1 MLPSRLNILLVSCC
15 RQWQVSN
22 LAYLCCGHDTIYFFV
37 VVGSTILAFCGW
49 ICCVFLIFL
58 EFQNRQK
65 NLLEFHNFFSASWF
79 LKVYS
84 ALDSGKLGRNVF
96 HSRLWKQPW
105 KQESFIKTFTL
116 FSVMNIM
123 QLNLSFNKKLLL
135 HISYQAWLIVSISL
149 LLSRCQLAFLWC
161 VLCSVLNQALNWA
174 SCISCKNESSL
185 FFCE

>member
-1 MLPSRLNILLVSCC
+1 MTPSIFLLLLEA
-15 RQWQVSN
+15 Q
-22 LAYLCCGHDTIYFFV
+22 YLLFV
-37 VVGSTILAFCGW
+37 VGFVVF
-49 ICCVFLIFL
+49 FLIFL

-149 LLSRCQLAFLWC
+149 LLSHCQLAFLWC
-161 VLCSVLNQALNWA
+161 VLCSVLNRALNWA